1 MGNLKKT
8 KKKIIEFNSFS
19 DQETIF
25 REKTG
30 NTFAHFYNR
39 YYTKLVYY
47 ILKICNDQ
55 QKAEDL
61 STDAFL
67 QSMSNIH
74 KYDKEK
80 SNFSTWVFT
89 IGRNL
94 ALQDIKDNNKN
105 ISLDV
110 EYDTEGTTMK
120 DFLKTEEGLTNKQ
133 TEINSIKGEIML
145 EHIKKLKNSYREVIV
160 MRELEHMTY
169 EDIAN
174 RLNEN
179 INTIKS
185 KIRNGRI
192 LLIKSTQK
200 EFEKIDELYSL

>member
-1 MGNLKKT
+1 MGNLKKKST
-8 KKKIIEFNSFS
+8 IEFNSFR
-19 DQETIF
+19 DQETLF
-25 REKTG
+25 KERTG

-61 STDAFL
+61 ATDAFM
-67 QSMSNIH
+67 QSMSNIN
-74 KYDKEK
+74 KYEKDK

-94 ALQDIKDNNKN
+94 TLQDLKECKKN

-110 EYDTEGTTMK
+110 ELDTEGTTMK
-120 DFLKTEEGLTNKQ
+120 DFLKTEEGLTNRQ
-133 TEINSIKGEIML
+133 TEINSIKGEIMR
-145 EHIKKLKNSYREVIV
+145 EHIQKLKTSYREVIV
-160 MRELEHMTY
+160 MRELEHMSY

-174 RLNEN
+174 RLGEN
-179 INTIKS
+179 LNTIKS

-200 EFEKIDELYSL
+200 EFEKIDELYS

>member
-1 MGNLKKT
+1 M
-8 KKKIIEFNSFS
+8 KKKSTIEFNSFN
-19 DQETIF
+19 D
-25 REKTG
+25 REVLFKERTG

-39 YYTKLVYY
+39 YYNKLVYF
-47 ILKICNDQ
+47 LVKICNDQ

-61 STDAFL
+61 ATDAFM

-74 KYDKEK
+74 KYDMEK

-94 ALQDIKDNNKN
+94 TLQDLKESKKS

-110 EYDTEGTTMK
+110 EFDTEGTTMK

-133 TEINSIKGEIML
+133 TELNSIKGEIML
-145 EHIKKLKNSYREVIV
+145 EHISKLKESYRVVIE
-160 MRELEHMTY
+160 MRELNHMSY

-174 RLNEN
+174 RLGEN
-179 INTIKS
+179 LNTIKS

-200 EFEKIDELYSL
+200 EFEKIDELYSS